1 MSPAV
6 VATISAI
13 RSASWPSA
21 RWRTRTSAP
30 PSGVRVTWPR
40 LSGVISAAVNETWV
54 AGTDGTYGRVCHGK
68 ISASTW
74 SPGSS

>member
-1 MSPAV
+1 MSAV

-13 RSASWPSA
+13 RAASWSSA
-21 RWRTRTSAP
+21 RWRTRTSATP
-30 PSGVRVTWPR
+30 PGVSVTRPR
-40 LSGVISAAVNETWV
+40 LSGVIRAAVNETWV
-54 AGTDGTYGRVCHGK
+54 AGTDGSYGRVCHGK